1 MVQYRYAAARGE
13 RRGAN
18 GNWSMKKKVN
28 GNTGGV
34 REVLLAEMESLY
46 AMEQGQDTFLSDE
59 LCAALARYT
68 GLIGREILVYISRS
82 GSVEEVRIGDD
93 HTVSMPELRL
103 VRNAD
108 RLCGV
113 RCIHTHPR
121 GSGLLSDVD
130 AGSLASL
137 RLDAMA
143 AIGVT
148 EDGRATSVCAGFL
161 GEQEGDRRQTVLF
174 GPMRAYHLPQ
184 KQLMDA
190 IYEADARFAVSAFSV
205 SAARPDRAIL
215 VGIEGTDG
223 YDTLG
228 ELAALAETAGVQ
240 VVGRS
245 LQRRRAVDNATY
257 VGTGK
262 ADELSLDVNALE
274 ADLVIFD
281 DELSAV
287 QMRNLEQALG
297 VPIIDRTM
305 LILDIFA
312 MRAQSREGKLQ
323 VELAQLKYRLPRLLG
338 MGRVLSRQGA
348 SGVGMRGPG
357 EKKLEIDR
365 RRIRRRIF
373 ELEQALAQIEKQRGL
388 RRERRV
394 QGAVPLVALVGYTN
408 AGKSTLLN
416 RLSGSDVLAED
427 RLFATLDPVVRQVA
441 LPSGG
446 ECLLSDTVGFINKL
460 PHDLVRAFHSTLE
473 EVRDAALILHVIDST
488 SPYQDVQVRV
498 VEDVLAQLGAAD
510 TPRINVYN
518 KCDAMAEPI
527 PLRGEAARISARTGA
542 GVDGLLQSVER
553 ALSRSQVRVEL
564 VVPYERYE
572 AMRLLHELGA
582 VQREAHEAD
591 GTHVTALLD
600 EAQLWRVQKALR

>member
-1 MVQYRYAAARGE
+1 
-13 RRGAN
+13 
-18 GNWSMKKKVN
+18 MKKKVN
-28 GNTGGV
+28 GNIGGV
-34 REVLLAEMESLY
+34 REVLLHEMESLY
-46 AMEQGQDTFLSDE
+46 ELSQPQEVFLSAE
-59 LCAALARYT
+59 LCDALARYT

-82 GSVEEVRIGDD
+82 GSIEEVRIGDD
-93 HTVSMPELRL
+93 HTVSMPEMRL
-103 VRNAD
+103 VRNID

-130 AGSLASL
+130 MGSLSSL

-148 EDGRATSVCAGFL
+148 EDGKPTTVCAAYL
-161 GEQEGDRRQTVLF
+161 GAMEGDQRQTVVY
-174 GPMRAYHLPQ
+174 GPMRAHHLPQ
-184 KQLMDA
+184 KQLVDA
-190 IYEADARFAVSAFSV
+190 IYEADAHFQASAYAVTQ
-205 SAARPDRAIL
+205 ARPDRAIL
-215 VGIEGTDG
+215 VGIENSEG
-223 YDTLG
+223 YDTLE

-240 VVGRS
+240 VVGRE

-257 VGTGK
+257 IGTGK
-262 ADELSLDVNALE
+262 ADELALTVNALE
-274 ADLVIFD
+274 ADLVVFD
-281 DELSAV
+281 DELSAI
-287 QMRNLEQALG
+287 QMRNLEQVLG

-338 MGRVLSRQGA
+338 MGRVLSRQGS

-365 RRIRRRIF
+365 RRIRRRVF
-373 ELEQALAQIEKQRGL
+373 ELEQELAEIEKQRGL

-394 QGAVPLVALVGYTN
+394 RSAVPAVALVGYTN

-416 RLSGSDVLAED
+416 RLSDSAVLAED
-427 RLFATLDPVVRQVA
+427 KLFATLDPVVRQIR
-441 LPSGG
+441 LPSGA

-473 EVRDAALILHVIDST
+473 EVKNASLILHVIDCT
-488 SPYQDVQVRV
+488 SPYWDVQMRV
-498 VEDVLAQLGAAD
+498 VEDVIAQLGAAD

-518 KCDAMAEPI
+518 KTDASPEP
-527 PLRGEAARISARTGA
+527 PAMRGEAVRISARTGE
-542 GVDGLLQSVER
+542 GVDELLLSIEQALCR
-553 ALSRSQVRVEL
+553 AQVRVEL
-564 VVPYERYE
+564 VIPYDRYDV
-572 AMRLLHELGA
+572 MRLLHELGA
-582 VQREAHEAD
+582 VQSESHEAD
-591 GTHVTALLD
+591 GTHVVAALD
-600 EAQLWRVQKALR
+600 ESQLWRVQKALS